1 MTDFFKSYSFKFW
14 LFAFAIFLT
23 RLPFLSSGYGLDED
37 SWSVAMTAKDIAAT
51 GQVEVSRFPG
61 YPVQEFICSLF
72 YNGYPFR
79 LNLLTAVISTI
90 GFLFFAMTLR
100 VWKFKHI
107 FLAAA
112 ALAFTRVV
120 YINSTTT
127 IDYLWAL
134 AFLLISLYYVAR
146 NKLFVAGIF
155 LGVAVG
161 CRITS
166 GAMIIPYSIMM
177 MQTDGLKKNIVR
189 IFKLAFPAV
198 VVGCLLYLPI
208 YLKYGWQ
215 FFSYYDIFYPSIFK
229 VLYKFFAEVWG
240 VIGLIG
246 LITAIVFLFSS
257 SKNKTRK
264 YLFPRSINEKYVIAW
279 LIAIDIY
286 IILFLRFPV
295 ESGYLIPIVPF
306 TIFIFGKYLY
316 DRAFKFFAITLILSS
331 FIFSINPADRDDAAT
346 PSPVSFVM
354 KAGGE
359 NLNFDVNGSIFTY
372 ESRRKNGLKFT
383 DKILKSLDTLKSR
396 SLIVAGIWYDQIALK
411 RSEASVA
418 SFNTGLYGKPPVE
431 FRYYITQDSLLYYI
445 GKGYSICYLPR
456 QDINNLLI
464 RKVNIAFYG
473 AEPYVASEKLS
484 R

>member
-1 MTDFFKSYSFKFW
+1 VANFFKSYSFKFW

-23 RLPFLSSGYGLDED
+23 RLPFLFSGYGLDED

-79 LNLLTAVISTI
+79 LNLLTAIISTI

-134 AFLLISLYYVAR
+134 AFLLISLYFIAR
-146 NKLFVAGIF
+146 NKLLPAGIF
-155 LGVAVG
+155 LGVAIG

-166 GAMIIPYSIMM
+166 GAMIIPYVIMSL
-177 MQTDGLKKNIVR
+177 QTIGFQKNLIR
-189 IFKLAFPAV
+189 IFKLSFPAV
-198 VVGCLLYLPI
+198 IVAALLYLPI

-215 FFSYYDIFYPSIFK
+215 FFTYYDIVYPSVFK
-229 VLYKFFAEVWG
+229 VLYKFFTEVWG
-240 VIGLIG
+240 LTGLIG
-246 LITAIVFLFSS
+246 LLTAIVFLFISTHG
-257 SKNKTRK
+257 KPRK

-279 LIAIDIY
+279 LIAIDLY

-295 ESGYLIPIVPF
+295 ESGYLVPIVPF
-306 TIFIFGKYLY
+306 TILIFGKYLY
-316 DRAFKFFAITLILSS
+316 DKVFKIFALTLIFSS
-331 FIFSINPADRDDAAT
+331 FIFSINPVDRNDAAT
-346 PSPVSFVM
+346 ASPISFQRRM
-354 KAGGE
+354 GGE
-359 NLNFDVNGSIFTY
+359 NLNFDVVGSIFSY
-372 ESRRKNGLKFT
+372 ESRRKNGLLFT
-383 DKILKSLDTLKSR
+383 DKILNSIDTLKTK
-396 SLIVAGIWYDQIALK
+396 SLIVSGIWYDQIALK
-411 RSEASVA
+411 RTEANNGRA
-418 SFNTGLYGKPPVE
+418 DRQFIM
-431 FRYYITQDSLLYYI
+431 FRDYVNQDSLLYYI
-445 GKGYSICYLPR
+445 GKGFNIYYLPR

-464 RKVNIAFYG
+464 RKVDITLYG
-473 AEPYVASEKLS
+473 AEPYIRSEKLKVKS
-484 R
+484 